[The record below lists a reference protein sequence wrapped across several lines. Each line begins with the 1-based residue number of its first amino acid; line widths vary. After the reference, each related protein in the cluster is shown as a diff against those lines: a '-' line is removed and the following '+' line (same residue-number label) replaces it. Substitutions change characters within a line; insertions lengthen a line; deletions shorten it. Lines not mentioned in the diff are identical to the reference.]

1 MFMKTMEEKIRA
13 VLAGILEIEPEE
25 IGDDFGPDSCRN
37 WDSLSNLRIITA
49 LEKEF
54 AVKFSW
60 PEISSMT
67 AFARIRDVI
76 GRHQAAA
83 GPLQGGK

>member
-1 MFMKTMEEKIRA
+1 MEEKIRTI
-13 VLAGILEIEPEE
+13 LAGILEIDARE
-25 IGDDFGPDSCRN
+25 IGDDFGPDSCQN
-37 WDSLSNLRIITA
+37 WDSLSNLRLITA

-67 AFARIRDVI
+67 DFARVRDVI
-76 GRHQAAA
+76 GRHQA
-83 GPLQGGK
+83 GK

>member
-1 MFMKTMEEKIRA
+1 MEERIKA
-13 VLAGILEIEPEE
+13 VLAGILEIAPAE
-25 IGDDFGPDSCRN
+25 IGDDFGPESCQN

-54 AVKFSW
+54 AVKLSW

-67 AFARIRDVI
+67 DFARIRQVI
-76 GRHQAAA
+76 A
-83 GPLQGGK
+83 GLAGKK

>member
-1 MFMKTMEEKIRA
+1 MEERIKA
-13 VLAGILEIEPEE
+13 VLAGVLEIAPAA
-25 IGDDFGPDSCRN
+25 IGDDFGPGGCQN

-54 AVKFSW
+54 ALKFSW

-67 AFARIRDVI
+67 DFARIRGVI
-76 GRHQAAA
+76 AGRA
-83 GPLQGGK
+83 GKK

>member
-1 MFMKTMEEKIRA
+1 MFIKTMEEKIRA
-13 VLAGILEIEPEE
+13 LLSGILGIAAGE
-25 IGDDFGPDSCRN
+25 IGDDFGPEKCQN
-37 WDSLSNLRIITA
+37 WDSLSNLHIITA

-67 AFARIRDVI
+67 DFAKIKQVV
-76 GRHQAAA
+76 GRRQSGHAS
-83 GPLQGGK
+83 